1 MGVAAG
7 AEAAASEDEEE
18 VGATGGRYAFFFVF
32 LAMALT

>member
-7 AEAAASEDEEE
+7 AEAADDEGADA

-32 LAMALT
+32 LAMTVT